1 MMSPMAGD
9 LESIDE
15 MLREAW
21 DNYKLSPKYIF
32 MSCDEYRNLAAK
44 HGTIYTDEEWL
55 QFLAENADG
64 DGVIRL
70 GE

>member
-21 DNYKLSPKYIF
+21 DNYKLSPKHIF
-32 MSCDEYRNLAAK
+32 MYCDEYRNLAAK

-55 QFLAENADG
+55 QFLAENADK
-64 DGVIRL
+64 DGIIRL

>member
-1 MMSPMAGD
+1 MDSD
-9 LESIDE
+9 LELTDE
-15 MLREAW
+15 MLRKAW
-21 DNYKLSPKYIF
+21 YHYKLTPTYIF

-44 HGTIYTDEEWL
+44 HGLIYTDEEWL